1 MVRLAIAL
9 LVLATVAAP
18 LASGAGSQPLP
29 TASSISQ
36 YVEQVPAATGPVAV
50 GHGSGTVATLS
61 PAAKTALASRGGS
74 DTTALGRI
82 ATDPRYGAPAPVV
95 KPAATAAAGGASSNP
110 STSHAGTAKPS
121 GGTGT
126 AAAAGSEA
134 GTPAEATPGALS
146 AAGSTLGSD
155 LPWVLMIALGL
166 IAVASVAVA
175 RRPS

>member
-1 MVRLAIAL
+1 MVRLAIGL

-29 TASSISQ
+29 AASSISQ

-50 GHGSGTVATLS
+50 GHGSGTAAKLS
-61 PAAKTALASRGGS
+61 PAAKTALAKRGGT
-74 DTTALGRI
+74 DTAALAKI

-95 KPAATAAAGGASSNP
+95 KPTEPAAAGQASSSPNTSPAVTTTPAGETRTTTPAATA
-110 STSHAGTAKPS
+110 K
-121 GGTGT
+121 T
-126 AAAAGSEA
+126 AAVG
-134 GTPAEATPGALS
+134 ATPGALS
-146 AAGSTLGSD
+146 AAGSTLTSD
-155 LPWVLMIALGL
+155 LPWELMIALGL

>member
-1 MVRLAIAL
+1 MVRLAIGL

-29 TASSISQ
+29 SASSISE

-50 GHGSGTVATLS
+50 GHGSGTAAKLS
-61 PAAKTALASRGGS
+61 PAAKTALAKRGGT
-74 DTTALGRI
+74 DTAALAKI

-95 KPAATAAAGGASSNP
+95 KPTEPAAAGQASSSPNTSPAVTTTPAGTKTTTPAATA
-110 STSHAGTAKPS
+110 K
-121 GGTGT
+121 T
-126 AAAAGSEA
+126 AAVG
-134 GTPAEATPGALS
+134 ATPGALS
-146 AAGSTLGSD
+146 AAGSTLTSD
-155 LPWVLMIALGL
+155 LPWELMIALGL